1 MARALAWHARGHG
14 FKSHRLHARVSLI
27 EQTRV
32 AKGTAARGRF
42 PLVPVLKLIKM
53 KTNIEK
59 KIESMIIEELDRL
72 NLGKRDADKVRQYR
86 DANFLGGH
94 YDHLFE
100 KYIEDKELED

>member
-1 MARALAWHARGHG
+1 MQEVMGSNPIG
-14 FKSHRLHARVSLI
+14 STLI

-32 AKGTAARGRF
+32 AKFDASQVLVKGTAARGRF
-42 PLVPVLKLIKM
+42 PLVPVLKLKM
-53 KTNIEK
+53 MKANIEK

-86 DANFLGGH
+86 DTNFLGGH